1 MESYITE
8 PDPIR
13 TPHHYHILVV
23 RIISLRKG
31 DYTECEYQE
40 VETIRMT
47 SESVCYMKLKNS
59 CGKHILSSPSILV
72 IPKAVPLKA
81 PVILHLKDLSFYTT
95 DRPPEELMSLGAG
108 LSQ

>member
-1 MESYITE
+1 MCQFKKKNF
-8 PDPIR
+8 
-13 TPHHYHILVV
+13 LW
-23 RIISLRKG
+23 
-31 DYTECEYQE
+31 
-40 VETIRMT
+40 ETHPFHPAFW
-47 SESVCYMKLKNS
+47 Y
-59 CGKHILSSPSILV
+59 